1 MSLVFHGPL
10 FAFMATA
17 LIQAQT
23 VPHPGDHDLQPLG
36 WGSEDPWQCQVG
48 NKGQSKCNALSCPG
62 AILPPP
68 LARGELSPVK
78 LVPGAKSRLHWSALF
93 GQIFTGCFPGGSD
106 GKESACSAEDPVSI
120 PRSGRPLEEGMITHS
135 SIPAWRIP
143 WAEEPGGLQSTGSQ
157 KSWTYQQLT
166 LWLLSEFLVC
176 LLTSPTSTLLTASQ
190 GSVKHAEFVHLVKM
204 ASCRLH

>member
-17 LIQAQT
+17 LVQAQT

-36 WGSEDPWQCQVG
+36 WGSEDPWQRQVG
-48 NKGQSKCNALSCPG
+48 NNGQSKCNALTRPG
-62 AILPPP
+62 TILPPP
-68 LARGELSPVK
+68 LARGELSPMK
-78 LVPGAKSRLHWSALF
+78 PVPGAKSGLHQSALF

-106 GKESACSAEDPVSI
+106 GKESACRARDPVSI
-120 PRSGRPLEEGMITHS
+120 PGSGRPVEEGMITLS
-135 SIPAWRIP
+135 SIPAWRTP
-143 WAEEPGGLQSTGSQ
+143 WTEEPGGLQSTGSR
-157 KSWTYQQLT
+157 KSWTHSQLT

-176 LLTSPTSTLLTASQ
+176 PLTSPTSALLTASQ
-190 GSVKHAEFVHLVKM
+190 GSVKHAESVRVVKT